1 MKTNLIRLLTAVAFA
16 IALAAPL
23 RAADDALTTKLAAVD
38 DARVAATRAADHD
51 KLTAVFSD
59 ELRYAH
65 SSGNVDT
72 KSSLIESLP
81 SGRLKYASVDYEE
94 RKFTFPTPTI
104 ALMTGRTHIKAET
117 ATGTMDSVLSFLAV
131 YREEQGQWRFLAWQ
145 SCKLP
150 APAPAPAAK

>member
-1 MKTNLIRLLTAVAFA
+1 MKTHLTRLLTIVAFSV
-16 IALAAPL
+16 ALVAPL

-38 DARVAATRAADHD
+38 DARVSATRTADRD
-51 KLTAVFSD
+51 KLTALLSD

-72 KSSLIESLP
+72 KTSLIETLT
-81 SGRLKYASVDYEE
+81 SGHLKYAGFDYEE
-94 RKFTFPTPTI
+94 RKFTFPAPTI
-104 ALMTGRTHIKAET
+104 ALMTGRAHIKAET
-117 ATGTMDSVLSFLAV
+117 ATGTMDAILSFLAV

-150 APAPAPAAK
+150 APAPVPAAK

>member
-1 MKTNLIRLLTAVAFA
+1 MKTHLIRLLTVAVFSL
-16 IALAAPL
+16 ALGAPL
-23 RAADDALTTKLAAVD
+23 RAADEALTTRLAAVD

-51 KLTAVFSD
+51 KLVALLSD

-72 KSSLIESLP
+72 KTSLIESLT
-81 SGRLKYASVDYEE
+81 SGHLKYAGFDYEE
-94 RKFTFPTPTI
+94 RKFTFPAPTI
-104 ALMTGRTHIKAET
+104 ALMTGRAHIKAET
-117 ATGTMDSVLSFLAV
+117 ATGTTDAVLGFLAV